1 METPTH
7 ITVDLS
13 ALKVLGG
20 QTFFALLHGYLK
32 ARSVD
37 GVAKVTNR
45 EAAEVFGVTPRYVTS
60 AVNALR
66 RSGLITEYRYDGRN
80 RVVQLAP

>member
-1 METPTH
+1 MEKPTH

-32 ARSVD
+32 ARSVN

-66 RSGLITEYRYDGRN
+66 RSGLITEYHYDGRN
-80 RVVQLAP
+80 RVVHLAP